1 MHYRSAQ
8 VLVHLANGM
17 QERSVKNFWTK
28 EFGHK
33 LFSRLSFSHK
43 QELLHYDAEEEE
55 ELAELSILKESNEVS
70 ERMFFYHLSLETHK
84 RKICAH
90 MLCLPPLDG
99 LQTLRSALDRSHDTQ
114 QLTVVSELLVHSQ
127 NPDLSLVGMLTD
139 HITHL
144 KSHLASLGI
153 ENRESLRAMKR
164 LSMKLGVS
172 VSRRIVVFDTLMK
185 TRKRSMFGRWADR
198 TRLYVH
204 VEFRLKILLRKC
216 ALRRGFSRISQLS
229 FRTKSMRIIR
239 HLHQWHSLA
248 RHRKSSRRVIEL
260 WVAIAMERSENVAMK
275 MWRRWVWY
283 GRMYHKKVA
292 AEATSRC
299 NRALKHR
306 DRFEQLKVLHAM
318 DARARGSKTVRRLV
332 CRKHLQRLSLAVNCW
347 RLRAQRHAHVLIA
360 AQTVRIAKSTDY
372 RGIKL
377 AAAKLFHPGVWR

>member
-1 MHYRSAQ
+1 MACIIEAHRI
-8 VLVHLANGM
+8 LVHLANGM
-17 QERSVKNFWTK
+17 QERSVKNCWTK

-248 RHRKSSRRVIEL
+248 RHRKSSR
-260 WVAIAMERSENVAMK
+260 
-275 MWRRWVWY
+275 
-283 GRMYHKKVA
+283 
-292 AEATSRC
+292 
-299 NRALKHR
+299 
-306 DRFEQLKVLHAM
+306 
-318 DARARGSKTVRRLV
+318 
-332 CRKHLQRLSLAVNCW
+332 
-347 RLRAQRHAHVLIA
+347 
-360 AQTVRIAKSTDY
+360 
-372 RGIKL
+372 
-377 AAAKLFHPGVWR
+377 